1 MTADDTYNAIKYR
14 NYATRD
20 LCIDGIQIPSG
31 SVYYVNDEG
40 RLHREGGAA
49 IITKKNKHIYCISGV
64 KISKSDHDRRY
75 IPGGVSFLWIK

>member
-20 LCIDGIQIPSG
+20 LCIGSIQIPTG
-31 SVYYVNDEG
+31 SFYYLNDEG
-40 RLHREGGAA
+40 QLHREGGAA
-49 IITKKNKHIYCISGV
+49 IITKKNKHIYCVNGV

-75 IPGGVSFLWIK
+75 IPGGGSFLRIK